1 MIEAPRMEQWSEDM
15 DSEITLVLEFLGERM
30 KYLEINGRTGGQ
42 GVGVWISELSAIEDK
57 REWQWNEV
65 AYWIDGMD
73 MFARGRWLRLL
84 MEYVDFA
91 ENNI

>member
-57 REWQWNEV
+57 RE
-65 AYWIDGMD
+65 
-73 MFARGRWLRLL
+73 
-84 MEYVDFA
+84 
-91 ENNI
+91 